1 MAQVSSMPVRNG
13 CSEANRYEEHRTE
26 ALNSCARGQ
35 ADMVSLAGLPR
46 KKPPGWN
53 STMRG
58 SGLEPGAVRVNTA
71 VELGERDIAHMIA
84 WNKGRY
90 LSNGELGHL
99 ATFDSVLYVDK
110 LLDEIGLTEHRKKGW
125 LGNMFSPIMPADLG
139 RVWQEYLAMRTKQ

>member
-26 ALNSCARGQ
+26 ALNSRARGQ
-35 ADMVSLAGLPR
+35 ADMVSLAGLLR

-71 VELGERDIAHMIA
+71 VEL
-84 WNKGRY
+84 
-90 LSNGELGHL
+90 
-99 ATFDSVLYVDK
+99 
-110 LLDEIGLTEHRKKGW
+110 
-125 LGNMFSPIMPADLG
+125 
-139 RVWQEYLAMRTKQ
+139 